1 MWGWMAVSNK
11 PKLMETT
18 RLEAFSDGVFAVA
31 ITLLALNLAVPQ
43 TRELRPSHGLTAA
56 LLDQWPIYLAYSLS
70 FLSILI
76 MWINHHQ
83 LFHLIERTDHLFL
96 MLNGFLLMVVTIIP
110 FATSLLATY
119 LLQPDKR
126 VAMVIYSGVSL
137 AMAIAFNRMWSYA
150 SRGGQLLDPK
160 ANAKQIQDK
169 TDQFR
174 YGPAIYTVAF
184 VLAFI
189 RAEVSLALCILL
201 AVFFA
206 FPPSVTQRRSGD
218 SSTS

>member
-1 MWGWMAVSNK
+1 MADSSDAQ
-11 PKLMETT
+11 LMETT

-43 TRELRPSHGLTAA
+43 VSELRPGHTLTTA

-83 LFHLIERTDHLFL
+83 LFRLIKRTDHLFL
-96 MLNGFLLMVVTIIP
+96 MLNGFLLMVVTVMP
-110 FATSLLATY
+110 FATNLLSTY
-119 LLQPDKR
+119 LEQPDKR
-126 VAMVIYSGVSL
+126 VAIVIYSGLSL
-137 AMAIAFNRMWSYA
+137 AMATTFNRMWSYA
-150 SRGGQLLDPK
+150 SRDGRLLD
-160 ANAKQIQDK
+160 AAADAQAVQDK
-169 TDQFR
+169 TNQFR

-184 VLAFI
+184 VLAFFSPDL
-189 RAEVSLALCILL
+189 SLAMCILL

-206 FPPSVTQRRSGD
+206 FPSSVTQRRPARLPKP
-218 SSTS
+218 